1 MKRKEVQKQIMKV
14 VDTIGR
20 VDATIFADGK
30 KIETKP
36 ILVGMVTGLL
46 YGHELLSD
54 DADDVTTDPGKVIKG
69 GLMAAC
75 EALGFVKIDRE
86 DEEGGE

>member
-1 MKRKEVQKQIMKV
+1 MKRKEIQKQIIRV

-20 VDATIFADGK
+20 VDATIIANGK
-30 KIETKP
+30 KVDTEP

-86 DEEGGE
+86 GEEGGE

>member
-1 MKRKEVQKQIMKV
+1 MKRKEIRKQIMKV
-14 VDTIGR
+14 VDTVGR
-20 VDATIFADGK
+20 VDATIFADGRK
-30 KIETKP
+30 VETKP
-36 ILVGMVTGLL
+36 ILVGMVVGLL

-75 EALGFVKIDRE
+75 EALGLVKVERE
-86 DEEGGE
+86 GEEGGE